1 MAKWKSAVITD
12 LGKEL
17 MAKVLS
23 GSEIEFTTIKTS
35 DHKYSNDVNLSK
47 VISIPSIKQEK
58 LIDNIEVI
66 NKNTVSIYSNF
77 SNKDLTEGYEV
88 RVVGLYAKDP
98 ESDSEILYSL
108 TTTDRPDYLPSFN
121 GVTLSSIDYKFV
133 TAVGNAEN
141 VILDIIDGSR
151 VTQQQFQELK
161 GEVNYNKNQI
171 DIIITDVDTLKSDV
185 EKLQSDMDDK
195 LSIDHNKNI
204 YEEPRHGLRV
214 VDDKLEYFNGYD
226 WKVVDVDP
234 KSIRDIDN
242 IPLRVQVSATA
253 PSPETGRIYYN
264 SKDNLYYIARSNQWY
279 RLFVGGDEKLDR
291 EPPTESPKLV
301 SKTDTTVTLQSDDDM
316 EFRYQGGSWQDDSNF
331 GGLQRNETYKFEQRY
346 KADEVYKASPPSPAL
361 SVTTDK
367 GTQTAPNAPT
377 VKDIDF
383 DRVTVTGESNTE
395 VRLNSGTWY
404 SSPHTFTGL
413 TEETEYT
420 AYARKKETNTHKP
433 SPQSSGTKFKT
444 PAEAFMYGF
453 EVDETNLNPRTAVT
467 YINENVGFT
476 PAKVVNGKINW
487 GSWEQFV
494 KDISY
499 RVVVKDGIEQY
510 KVQYDDPTKKLD
522 GSSAILTGSD
532 GDVFTKIIPIWRKY
546 TKTSKGYKVELSDKP
561 FTGAK
566 SLNNELENG
575 YNQFNNPILILL
587 QDLYLLIFKDR
598 DSQTAL
604 GRGHVDDSS
613 SKYST
618 TGGTNGKGYIFGETT
633 GKLQMCFLGI
643 EDLWGNKYQWVDG
656 LVTDGSYNILTG
668 TKSFNDSGSGYTKI
682 TTGISSSLSGYAKTV
697 QGGDA
702 GYILADTAG
711 STSTGYCDYG
721 NLYSGKVARF
731 GGDRSND
738 ANAGAF
744 LVRLGSSIS
753 FSNSYVGAR
762 LCFKNTEGV
771 YVGNYL
777 GYVEGSKLRS
787 IVGKEPTGS
796 KTIGEFRTYAQNNN

>member
-23 GSEIEFTTIKTS
+23 GSEIEFTKIKTS
-35 DHKYSNDVNLSK
+35 DHKYSNDVDLSK

-77 SNKDLTEGYEV
+77 SNKDLEEGYDV
-88 RVVGLYAKDP
+88 RVVGLYAKDS

-108 TTTDRPDYLPSFN
+108 TITDRPDYLPSFN

-141 VILDIIDGSR
+141 VILDITDGST

-195 LSIDHNKNI
+195 LNVEHDKPI

-242 IPLRVQVSATA
+242 IPLRVQVSTTA
-253 PSPETGRIYYN
+253 PTAETGRIYYN
-264 SKDNLYYIARSNQWY
+264 SKDNLYYIARNNQWY

-291 EPPTESPKLV
+291 EPPTTAPKLV
-301 SKTDTTVTLQSDDDM
+301 SRTDTIVELEYNEDM
-316 EFRYQGGSWQDDSNF
+316 EFRYQGSSWQEDNVF
-331 GGLQRNETYKFEQRY
+331 KNLQRNETYKFEQRY
-346 KADEVYKASPPSPAL
+346 NADEVYKASPPSPAL

-383 DRVTVTGESNTE
+383 DRVTVTGDSNTE
-395 VRLNSGTWY
+395 VRLNSGTWH

-433 SPQSSGTKFKT
+433 SPQSNGTKFTT

-453 EVDETNLNPRTAVT
+453 EVDETNLNPKTAVT
-467 YINENVGFT
+467 YINGNVGFT
-476 PAKVVNGKINW
+476 PVTVSSGKVNY
-487 GSWEQFV
+487 GSWEDFI
-494 KDISY
+494 KKISY
-499 RVVVKDGIEQY
+499 RVMVKNGVEQY
-510 KVQYDDPTKKLD
+510 KVQYDNPTKKLD
-522 GSSAILTGSD
+522 GSNAILTGAD
-532 GDVFTKIIPIWRKY
+532 GDLFTKFIPIWRKY
-546 TKTSKGYKVELSDKP
+546 TKTTKGYKIELSDKP

-566 SLNNELENG
+566 SLVTELENG
-575 YNQFNNPILILL
+575 YNQFNNPIMILL
-587 QDLYLLIFKDR
+587 QDLYLLLFKDR
-598 DSQTAL
+598 NSQTAL
-604 GRGHVDDSS
+604 GRGYVNGNSDFIN
-613 SKYST
+613 
-618 TGGTNGKGYIFGETT
+618 TGGTNGKGFIYGETT

-643 EDLWGNKYQWVDG
+643 EDLWGNKFQWVDG
-656 LVTDGSYNILTG
+656 LVSDSSYNILTG
-668 TKSFNDSGSGYTKI
+668 TKSFNDNGTGYSKF
-682 TTGISSSLSGYAKTV
+682 TTGVTENLYGYAKTV

-702 GYILADTAG
+702 GYVLADKLG

-721 NLYSGKVARF
+721 HLHSGKVAYF
-731 GGDRSND
+731 GGHPSNGD
-738 ANAGAF
+738 LAGVF
-744 LVRLGSSIS
+744 SVRLNDSASSS
-753 FSNSYVGAR
+753 TSHLGAR
-762 LCFKNTEGV
+762 LCFKNSEGV

-777 GYVEGSKLRS
+777 GYIESSKLRS
-787 IVGKEPTGS
+787 KVGVIPTGDT
-796 KTIGEFRTYAQNNN
+796 TIGAFRTAAKANN